1 MITGKKA
8 ALAKICDLTG
18 VTRMLEC
25 AQARPSLLVIN
36 YHRIGDV
43 ATEPFDRSV
52 YTCTASALYEQIDLV
67 KRKFP
72 IINSKELE
80 KIVQGGAFRRT
91 YAMITFDDGFIDNFE
106 VAAPILRQH
115 SVPAVFFLIS
125 GMTGTNQ
132 ITWWDEIAYLVRN
145 CQRATL
151 RLTIP
156 FPCKIELR
164 ANRELVIRKVLQLY
178 KHPQNHS
185 PDLFMR
191 ELRDECAVTVPTTTS
206 PRFLDWADARAMI
219 AMGFELGSHTHS
231 HHLLSTLPYDQ
242 QMEELRRSKELIE
255 EHTREK
261 VSLIA
266 YPVGS
271 RSAFNCDT
279 RRAVKASGYKFG
291 FSFYGGINHGS
302 VDPTDL
308 QRFGPAQP
316 SVFRFQLAVNAI
328 TARQII

>member
-18 VTRMLEC
+18 VTRMLEY
-25 AQARPSLLVIN
+25 ARVRPSLLVIN

-43 ATEPFDRSV
+43 AAEPFDRSV
-52 YTCTASALYEQIDLV
+52 YTCTASAFYEQIDLL

-80 KIVQGGAFRRT
+80 KIVQGGALRRT
-91 YAMITFDDGFIDNFE
+91 YAMITFDDGFLDNFE
-106 VAAPILRQH
+106 VAAPVLRQH
-115 SVPAVFFLIS
+115 AVPAVFFLIS
-125 GMTGTNQ
+125 GMTGTNH

-145 CQRATL
+145 CPRATL
-151 RLTIP
+151 RLRTP
-156 FPCKIELR
+156 FPCTIDLR
-164 ANRELVIRKVLQLY
+164 ANRELAIREVLQLY
-178 KHPQNHS
+178 KHPKNHS
-185 PDLFMR
+185 LDVFMR
-191 ELRDECAVTVPTTTS
+191 ELRGECVVTVPKITA
-206 PRFLDWADARAMI
+206 PRFLDWTAARAMI
-219 AMGFELGSHTHS
+219 AMGFEIGSHTHS
-231 HHLLSTLPYDQ
+231 HQLLSTLPYDRQ
-242 QMEELRRSKELIE
+242 LEELQRSKGLIE

-271 RSAFNCDT
+271 RSAFNSDT
-279 RRAVKASGYKFG
+279 RRAVRASGYKFG
-291 FSFYGGINHGS
+291 FSFYGGINRGS

-308 QRFGPAQP
+308 LRFGPAQP
-316 SVFRFQLAVNAI
+316 SLFRFQLAVNAF